1 MSANEL
7 VPESLLIEIPVT
19 NNVFLALPRFFKLEN
34 LHIEMPIIT
43 FLWALCNRHFIK
55 LSV

>member
-34 LHIEMPIIT
+34 LHIEMPVIT